1 MGLIASGQTRDEWS
15 VLVTNQIMGHK
26 SVAAYDINT
35 LFPLYLYP
43 DPAKPNLW
51 DAEEPSSAPGGRR
64 PNLAPA
70 FIRDFSARLGLAWVS
85 DGGGDREAGTFG
97 PEDVFDYLY
106 AVFHAP
112 EYRERYAE
120 FLKTDFPRL
129 PLTSNAAL
137 FWSLRDLG
145 ARLVALHLMERA
157 GAIPAITRY
166 PIPGDNVVE
175 KVRYVA
181 AGAAGGGSPD
191 LTPYP
196 PLPQE
201 RGDQNAIPTDVAAGR
216 DSGSPPLAG
225 EGPGERSSGR
235 VYINATQYFDG
246 VPPEVW
252 EFHVG
257 GYQVCE
263 KWLKDRRGRALSY
276 DDQVHY
282 QRIVAALAETIRLM
296 AAIDETI
303 EDHGGWPLE

>member
-1 MGLIASGQTRDEWS
+1 MPRPEVMRHMLAGANLGLIASGQTRDEWS

-51 DAEEPSSAPGGRR
+51 ESEEPSTAPGGRR

-70 FIRDFSARLGLAWVS
+70 FVRDFSARLGLAWVS
-85 DGGGDREAGTFG
+85 DGRGSRDAGTFG
-97 PEDVFDYLY
+97 PEDIFDYMY

-129 PLTSNAAL
+129 PLTSDCDL

-145 ARLVALHLMERA
+145 AQLVALHLMERKA
-157 GAIPAITRY
+157 PAIPSY
-166 PIPGDNVVE
+166 PIPGNNLVE
-175 KVRYVA
+175 KVRYTA
-181 AGAAGGGSPD
+181 PGGS
-191 LTPYP
+191 
-196 PLPQE
+196 
-201 RGDQNAIPTDVAAGR
+201 ASA
-216 DSGSPPLAG
+216 SGSPPSLG
-225 EGPGERSSGR
+225 EGPGERASGR
-235 VYINATQYFDG
+235 VWINTTQYFEG

-263 KWLKDRRGRALSY
+263 KWLKDRKGRALSY

-282 QRIVAALAETIRLM
+282 QRVVAALTETIRLM

-303 EDHGGWPLE
+303 EDHGGWPLGGA